1 MIEHKDSKRLGK
13 YRKYDGHLQHF
24 AVLVPACC
32 LWGPNAS
39 QSSLHWTGQKAG
51 TRRKRLH
58 ENSIIFNLITS
69 PSFFSH
75 EMVVPPKVHQ
85 SSLGRAAFSQY
96 RYQPDKS
103 KPCAWLV
110 SVFPTRPGQ
119 IALNTLGPIRLQRTG
134 LSHKRQITS
143 ISKQKLFIGDQPR
156 LHKMLGSV
164 TLLEHEPELHD
175 HFSKFR
181 FLHVR
186 DFVAPPDGAE
196 SLYSGVHSWDA
207 LHGAHLW
214 RSCTRQG
221 SCPGCFC
228 QRTRYRRTN
237 PHPVGWGGV
246 GWGGVG

>member
-1 MIEHKDSKRLGK
+1 M
-13 YRKYDGHLQHF
+13 
-24 AVLVPACC
+24 
-32 LWGPNAS
+32 
-39 QSSLHWTGQKAG
+39 
-51 TRRKRLH
+51 
-58 ENSIIFNLITS
+58 
-69 PSFFSH
+69 
-75 EMVVPPKVHQ
+75 PPKVHQ

-110 SVFPTRPGQ
+110 NVFPTRPGQ
-119 IALNTLGPIRLQRTG
+119 IALNTLGHIRLQRTG
-134 LSHKRQITS
+134 LSHKRQMTS
-143 ISKQKLFIGDQPR
+143 ISEQKLFIGDQPR

-246 GWGGVG
+246 GWDNNVIGIST